1 MGSLAGKRRD
11 TFGLAL
17 NELRVRV
24 RDGRAAPGTPLMVS
38 DLAEE
43 LKLSPTPVREAL
55 AWLAGEGLIESQRG
69 GEGGYRVRRLSL
81 RAVEDLYA
89 LQDLLLAAT
98 VLPDPG
104 PIWPL
109 GSARAQVE
117 RALSQLQDVGED
129 VVRATETLF
138 GGAMAGMRN
147 RVVWQVHIRLADR
160 LAIVRR
166 VEACLF
172 PDLPNELMGM
182 ALAYDAGSSNWRDA
196 LASYAER
203 RARRLAHVLEELDPP
218 PGLSNILTI

>member
-1 MGSLAGKRRD
+1 MTGKRRD

-17 NELRVRV
+17 NELRERV
-24 RDGRAAPGTPLMVS
+24 RDGRTAPGSALMVS
-38 DLAEE
+38 DLAAE

-55 AWLAGEGLIESQRG
+55 AWLAGEELIESQRG
-69 GEGGYRVRRLSL
+69 GEGGYRVKRLSR

-98 VLPDPG
+98 VLPNPG

-117 RALSQLQDVGED
+117 RALGEGRNVGED
-129 VVRATETLF
+129 VVRATEVLF

-160 LAIVRR
+160 LAMVRR
-166 VEACLF
+166 AEARRF

-182 ALAYDAGSSNWRDA
+182 ALAYDAGPSNWREA
-196 LASYAER
+196 LAICAVR
-203 RARRLAHVLEELDPP
+203 RAGRLAHVLEDLDPP
-218 PGLSNILTI
+218 PGLSDILTI